1 MDRKQHWE
9 EVYRQKAEDTVS
21 WFQPRPE
28 ISLALIH
35 KTGAGKDEPLIDV
48 GGGASRLAD
57 HLLAEGYKDLTVLD
71 ISDAALRRSRDRLGQ
86 AAGKVHWL
94 ATDVT
99 LWRPQRRYRLWHDRA
114 VFHFLTDATDR
125 AAYRHTLASALTPDG
140 TAIIASFALDGP
152 ERCSGLPV
160 QRYSPDTLAAELG
173 PGFHLTDRRDEDH
186 TTPAGKLQ
194 RFQYSVF
201 EFRPARSEAATSR
214 A

>member
-9 EVYRQKAEDTVS
+9 DVYRQKAADTVS

-35 KTGAGKDEPLIDV
+35 KAGARKTEPLIDV
-48 GGGASRLAD
+48 GGGASRLVD
-57 HLLAEGYKDLTVLD
+57 HLLVEGHKDLTVLD
-71 ISDAALRRSRDRLGQ
+71 ISDAALQSIRDRLGQ

-94 ATDVT
+94 TADVT
-99 LWRPQRRYRLWHDRA
+99 QWQPQRRYRLWHDRA
-114 VFHFLTDATDR
+114 VFHFLTEPADR
-125 AAYRHTLASALTPDG
+125 AAYRHALASALVPGG

-160 QRYSPDTLAAELG
+160 QRYSPDSLAAELG
-173 PGFHLTDRRDEDH
+173 SAFRLTERRDEDH

-194 RFQYSVF
+194 RFQYSMF
-201 EFRPARSEAATSR
+201 EFRPAGT
-214 A
+214 